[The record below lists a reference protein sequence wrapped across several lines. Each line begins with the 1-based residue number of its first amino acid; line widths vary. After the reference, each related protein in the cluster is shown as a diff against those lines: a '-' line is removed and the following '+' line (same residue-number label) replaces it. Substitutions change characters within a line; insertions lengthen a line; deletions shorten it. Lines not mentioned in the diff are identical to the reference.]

1 MALTGRTRRQLDT
14 YIRKKIVS
22 PAYVSGSSHTLNRW
36 TLEQVSLV
44 THVPVLLRAGLSLE
58 EVAALV
64 AEGTEAVHAQL
75 RAQYAREARE
85 NRRALKSIALRSRET
100 EDMLCVS
107 SEPGPYLRYIPQ
119 RWMALLPMTDI
130 EGMPGSPKHTHRLA
144 ELLRT
149 AGVMG
154 WSLTESSGAIT
165 SLSLDGAS
173 ESHYAYAGL
182 SSPPMP
188 LLTQPATIDGGCYRA
203 TDSSFG
209 TRGCDGTRCDECAL
223 FGRMPTESERFEWNA
238 GQQTEPRPSA
248 RARRTAAHAGS
259 YVSGIWAENTESAQ
273 AGRDQTKAPEAGLG
287 PSGLGPTDGNLASF
301 ATARPRLMPHRHT
314 LPLELTACAM
324 PAGVYLCYRCDEGRQ
339 EAAYERMVGMVSA
352 IPQRKL
358 SAQDELAALQGMR
371 NMMGLSYR
379 PDQGPVPEPF
389 AVPFVVG
396 DPTMAGW
403 NQEVTQA
410 DLHQLV
416 VPTNAAFEPE
426 DGYCVICAA
435 LPFTN
440 YDDPIRYETQLL
452 ILPPPTPT
460 PEA

>member
-1 MALTGRTRRQLDT
+1 LTTNEVVALTGRTRRQLDT

-22 PAYVSGSSHTLNRW
+22 PAYVSGPSHTANRW
-36 TLEQVSLV
+36 TPEQVSLV

-64 AEGTEAVHAQL
+64 AKGTEAVHAQL

-107 SEPGPYLRYIPQ
+107 SETGPYLRYIPQ
-119 RWMALLPMTDI
+119 RWMALLPMTDV

-144 ELLRT
+144 ELLKA

-154 WSLTESSGAIT
+154 WGLTESSGAIT

-209 TRGCDGTRCDECAL
+209 ARGCDGTRCDECAL

-238 GQQTEPRPSA
+238 EQQAEPGLS
-248 RARRTAAHAGS
+248 AHAQAGP
-259 YVSGIWAENTESAQ
+259 YVSGIWAEHA
-273 AGRDQTKAPEAGLG
+273 EACEEGLG

-301 ATARPRLMPHRHT
+301 VTAKPRLMPHKHT

-324 PAGVYLCYRCDEGRQ
+324 PAGVYLCFRCDEGRQ
-339 EAAYERMVGMVSA
+339 EAAYERMMGMVSA

-358 SAQDELAALQGMR
+358 SAKDELAALQGMR
-371 NMMGLSYR
+371 NMMGLSYQ
-379 PDQGPVPEPF
+379 PDKGPVPEPF

-396 DPTMAGW
+396 DPAMAGW

-410 DLHQLV
+410 DLHRLV

-435 LPFTN
+435 LPFIS
-440 YDDPIRYETQLL
+440 YEEPIRYETQLL
-452 ILPPPTPT
+452 IRPPRSRPTPKGT
-460 PEA
+460 